1 MGEGFLYK
9 NIDLGGDKLVEIL
22 NILKKNSRYTNEE
35 IAIMVGKTEQEVAD
49 IITDY
54 EKRGVIA
61 GYTTL
66 INWND
71 TQRESVT
78 ALIEIKVAPQRGEG
92 FDKVAERIYKF
103 PEVSA
108 CYLMS
113 GGFDL
118 TVIVEG
124 KSMEEVAYFVSQKLS
139 IQEYVL
145 SSNTHFILKRY
156 KDNGKVFEKK
166 LIDKREAIII

>member
-1 MGEGFLYK
+1 MME
-9 NIDLGGDKLVEIL
+9 EIL
-22 NILKKNSRYTNEE
+22 KILKKNSRYTNEE
-35 IAIMVGKTEQEVAD
+35 IGIMVGKSEQEVEK
-49 IITDY
+49 IIRDY
-54 EKRGVIA
+54 EKRGIIA

-66 INWND
+66 INWED
-71 TQRESVT
+71 TKKDSVT
-78 ALIEIKVAPQRGEG
+78 ALIEIKIAPQRGDG

-124 KSMEEVAYFVSQKLS
+124 RSMEEVAHFVSQKLS
-139 IQEYVL
+139 VQEYIL
-145 SSNTHFILKRY
+145 STNTHFILKRY
-156 KDNGKVFEKK
+156 KDNGKVFDKK
-166 LIDKREAIII
+166 IIDKREAIII

>member
-1 MGEGFLYK
+1 ME
-9 NIDLGGDKLVEIL
+9 EIL
-22 NILKKNSRYTNEE
+22 KILEKNSRYTNEE
-35 IAIMVGKTEQEVAD
+35 IGVMVGKSTDEVER
-49 IITDY
+49 IIRDY

-66 INWND
+66 INWDD
-71 TQRESVT
+71 TKRESVT

-113 GGFDL
+113 GGFDV

-124 KSMEEVAYFVSQKLS
+124 KSIEDVAHFVSQKLS
-139 IQEYVL
+139 VQEYIL
-145 SSNTHFILKRY
+145 STNTHFILKRY
-156 KDNGKVFEKK
+156 KDNGKVFDKK
-166 LIDKREAIII
+166 IIDKREAIII

>member
-1 MGEGFLYK
+1 ME
-9 NIDLGGDKLVEIL
+9 EIL
-22 NILKKNSRYTNEE
+22 KILQKNSRYTNEE
-35 IAIMVGKTEQEVAD
+35 IGIMVDKTEDEVARM
-49 IITDY
+49 IRDY

-66 INWND
+66 INWED

-113 GGFDL
+113 GGFDV

-124 KSMEEVAYFVSQKLS
+124 KSMEEVAHFVSQKLS
-139 IQEYVL
+139 VQEYIL
-145 SSNTHFILKRY
+145 STNTHFILKRY
-156 KDNGKVFEKK
+156 KDNGKVFDKK
-166 LIDKREAIII
+166 IIDKREAIII

>member
-1 MGEGFLYK
+1 ME
-9 NIDLGGDKLVEIL
+9 EIL
-22 NILKKNSRYTNEE
+22 KILQKNSRYTNEE
-35 IAIMVGKTEQEVAD
+35 IGIMVDKTEDEVARM
-49 IITDY
+49 IKDY

-66 INWND
+66 INWDD

-113 GGFDL
+113 GGFDI

-124 KSMEEVAYFVSQKLS
+124 KSMEELAHFVSQKLS
-139 IQEYVL
+139 VQEYIL
-145 SSNTHFILKRY
+145 STNTHFILKRY
-156 KDNGKVFEKK
+156 KDNGKVFDKK
-166 LIDKREAIII
+166 IIDKREAIII

>member
-1 MGEGFLYK
+1 ME
-9 NIDLGGDKLVEIL
+9 EIL
-22 NILKKNSRYTNEE
+22 KILKKNSRYTNEE
-35 IAIMVGKTEQEVAD
+35 IGVMVDKPEQEVER
-49 IITDY
+49 IIRDY

-66 INWND
+66 INWED
-71 TQRESVT
+71 TKKDSVT
-78 ALIEIKVAPQRGEG
+78 ALIEIKIAPQRGDG

-124 KSMEEVAYFVSQKLS
+124 KSMEEVAHFVSQKLS
-139 IQEYVL
+139 VQEYIL
-145 SSNTHFILKRY
+145 STNTHFILKRY
-156 KDNGKVFEKK
+156 KDNGKVFDKK
-166 LIDKREAIII
+166 IIDKREAIII

>member
-9 NIDLGGDKLVEIL
+9 NIELGGDKLVEIL
-22 NILKKNSRYTNEE
+22 NILKKNSRYTNAE
-35 IAIMVGKTEQEVAD
+35 IGVMVGKTEQEVAD

-78 ALIEIKVAPQRGEG
+78 ALIEVKVAPQRGEG
-92 FDKVAERIYKF
+92 FDK
-103 PEVSA
+103 
-108 CYLMS
+108 
-113 GGFDL
+113 
-118 TVIVEG
+118 
-124 KSMEEVAYFVSQKLS
+124 
-139 IQEYVL
+139 
-145 SSNTHFILKRY
+145 
-156 KDNGKVFEKK
+156 
-166 LIDKREAIII
+166 

>member
-1 MGEGFLYK
+1 
-9 NIDLGGDKLVEIL
+9 
-22 NILKKNSRYTNEE
+22 
-35 IAIMVGKTEQEVAD
+35 MVGKSTDEVER
-49 IITDY
+49 IIRDY

-66 INWND
+66 INWDD
-71 TQRESVT
+71 TKRESVT

-113 GGFDL
+113 GGFDV

-124 KSMEEVAYFVSQKLS
+124 KSIEDVAHFVSQKLS
-139 IQEYVL
+139 VQEYIL
-145 SSNTHFILKRY
+145 STNTHFILKRY
-156 KDNGKVFEKK
+156 KDNGKVFDKK
-166 LIDKREAIII
+166 IIDKREAIIIWE

>member
-1 MGEGFLYK
+1 M
-9 NIDLGGDKLVEIL
+9 DLGGDKLEEIL
-22 NILKKNSRYTNEE
+22 KILQKNSRYTNEE
-35 IAIMVGKTEQEVAD
+35 IGIMVGKSEEEVER
-49 IITDY
+49 IIKDY
-54 EKRGVIA
+54 EKKGVIA

-66 INWND
+66 INWHD
-71 TQRESVT
+71 TKQENVT

-113 GGFDL
+113 GGFDV

-139 IQEYVL
+139 VQEYIL
-145 SSNTHFILKRY
+145 STNTHFILKRY
-156 KDNGKVFEKK
+156 KDNGKVFEREV
-166 LIDKREAIII
+166 IDKREAIII

>member
-1 MGEGFLYK
+1 ME
-9 NIDLGGDKLVEIL
+9 EIL
-22 NILKKNSRYTNEE
+22 KILKKNSRYTNEE
-35 IAIMVGKTEQEVAD
+35 IGTMVGKSESEVAK
-49 IITDY
+49 IVKDY
-54 EKRGVIA
+54 EKAGVIA

-66 INWND
+66 INWKD
-71 TQRESVT
+71 TETEKVT
-78 ALIEIKVAPQRGEG
+78 ALIEIKIAPQRGEG

-118 TVIVEG
+118 TLIVEG
-124 KSMEEVAYFVSQKLS
+124 NSMEEVAHFVSQKLS
-139 IQEYVL
+139 VQEYIL
-145 SSNTHFILKRY
+145 STSTHFILKRY

-166 LIDKREAIII
+166 VMDKREAIII

>member
-1 MGEGFLYK
+1 ME
-9 NIDLGGDKLVEIL
+9 EIL
-22 NILKKNSRYTNEE
+22 KILQKNSRYTNEE
-35 IAIMVGKTEQEVAD
+35 IGIMVGKSEEEVER
-49 IITDY
+49 IIKNY
-54 EKRGVIA
+54 EKEGVIA

-66 INWND
+66 INWKD
-71 TQRESVT
+71 TDETSVT

-113 GGFDL
+113 GGFDITL
-118 TVIVEG
+118 IVEG

-139 IQEYVL
+139 VQEYIL
-145 SSNTHFILKRY
+145 STNTHFILKRY
-156 KDNGKVFEKK
+156 KDNGKVFDKEP
-166 LIDKREAIII
+166 IDKREAIII

>member
-1 MGEGFLYK
+1 ME
-9 NIDLGGDKLVEIL
+9 EIL
-22 NILKKNSRYTNEE
+22 KILKKNSRYTNEE
-35 IAIMVGKTEQEVAD
+35 IGVMVGKSESEVAK
-49 IITDY
+49 IVKDY
-54 EKRGVIA
+54 EKAGVIA

-66 INWND
+66 INWKD
-71 TQRESVT
+71 TETEKVT
-78 ALIEIKVAPQRGEG
+78 ALIEIKIAPQRGEG

-118 TVIVEG
+118 TLIVEG
-124 KSMEEVAYFVSQKLS
+124 NSMEEVAHFVSQKLS
-139 IQEYVL
+139 VQEYIL
-145 SSNTHFILKRY
+145 STSTHFILKRY

-166 LIDKREAIII
+166 VMDKREAIII

>member
-1 MGEGFLYK
+1 ME
-9 NIDLGGDKLVEIL
+9 EIL
-22 NILKKNSRYTNEE
+22 KILKKNSRYTNEE
-35 IAIMVGKTEQEVAD
+35 IAVMVDKTEDEVTK
-49 IITDY
+49 IIRDY

-66 INWND
+66 INWDD
-71 TQRESVT
+71 TKRDSVT
-78 ALIEIKVAPQRGEG
+78 ALIEIKIAPQRGEG

-124 KSMEEVAYFVSQKLS
+124 KSMEEVAHFVSQKLS
-139 IQEYVL
+139 VQEYIL
-145 SSNTHFILKRY
+145 STNTHFILKRY
-156 KDNGKVFEKK
+156 KDNGKVFDKK
-166 LIDKREAIII
+166 IIDKREAIII

>member
-1 MGEGFLYK
+1 ME
-9 NIDLGGDKLVEIL
+9 EIL
-22 NILKKNSRYTNEE
+22 KILQKNSRYTNQE
-35 IAIMVGKTEQEVAD
+35 IGIMVDKTEDEVAR
-49 IITDY
+49 IIKDY

-66 INWND
+66 INWED

-113 GGFDL
+113 GGFDV

-124 KSMEEVAYFVSQKLS
+124 KSMEEVAHFVSQKLS
-139 IQEYVL
+139 VQEYIL
-145 SSNTHFILKRY
+145 STNTHFILKRY
-156 KDNGKVFEKK
+156 KDNGKVFDKK
-166 LIDKREAIII
+166 VIDKREAIII

>member
-1 MGEGFLYK
+1 ME
-9 NIDLGGDKLVEIL
+9 EIL
-22 NILKKNSRYTNEE
+22 KILKKNSRYTNEE
-35 IAIMVGKTEQEVAD
+35 IGVMVGKTESEVAK
-49 IITDY
+49 IVKDY
-54 EKRGVIA
+54 EKSGVIA

-66 INWND
+66 INWKD
-71 TQRESVT
+71 TQKEKVT
-78 ALIEIKVAPQRGEG
+78 ALIEIKIAPQRGEG

-118 TVIVEG
+118 TLIVEG
-124 KSMEEVAYFVSQKLS
+124 NSMEEVAHFVSQKLS
-139 IQEYVL
+139 VQEYIL
-145 SSNTHFILKRY
+145 STSTHFILKRY

-166 LIDKREAIII
+166 IIDKREAIII